1 MSKWGEFLYVNL
13 LPVTLGNIIG
23 GAIFVAMIYWY
34 ALLRGTEKQE
44 IVTDKAIVD

>member
-1 MSKWGEFLYVNL
+1 V
-13 LPVTLGNIIG
+13 
-23 GAIFVAMIYWY
+23 FVAMIYWY